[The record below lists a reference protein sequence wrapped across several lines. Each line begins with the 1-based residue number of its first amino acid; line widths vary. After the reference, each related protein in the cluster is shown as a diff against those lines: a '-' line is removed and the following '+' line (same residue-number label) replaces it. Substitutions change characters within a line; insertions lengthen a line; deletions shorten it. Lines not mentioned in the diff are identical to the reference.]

1 MSSSRNTVVLAVLRE
16 SKFPF
21 FLSQSALNDSGSN
34 PSMRCVLPTW
44 IAASFCLVP
53 LERHSLLNFAPCAG
67 GVFMLLCIS
76 LRRLRQWI
84 NLCRDVVMSCFFWI
98 PKVLLSLVYVPLC
111 LLDEFWCGRCLG
123 ESKCIL
129 SSKSMLQFRIST
141 ATSLIAHSHI
151 QLKLGADCL
160 AERLDKLWPQVASR
174 YAQRLR
180 LAQLVDQIF
189 TSQVFGS
196 QNSAGWWHHRLRYY
210 WSGSVSLHQPDA
222 YLYLLL
228 ARRKGWC
235 THQVWNSR
243 EITRSYKIWQ

>member
-67 GVFMLLCIS
+67 GLFMIFSIS
-76 LRRLRQWI
+76 LRRLCNESI
-84 NLCRDVVMSCFFWI
+84 SVVMSWCPASFGFPRSCWAWFMCQ
-98 PKVLLSLVYVPLC
+98 LC

-123 ESKCIL
+123 ESKCML
-129 SSKSMLQFRIST
+129 SSRSMLQFRIST

-189 TSQVFGS
+189 TSQVFG
-196 QNSAGWWHHRLRYY
+196 
-210 WSGSVSLHQPDA
+210 
-222 YLYLLL
+222 
-228 ARRKGWC
+228 
-235 THQVWNSR
+235 
-243 EITRSYKIWQ
+243 